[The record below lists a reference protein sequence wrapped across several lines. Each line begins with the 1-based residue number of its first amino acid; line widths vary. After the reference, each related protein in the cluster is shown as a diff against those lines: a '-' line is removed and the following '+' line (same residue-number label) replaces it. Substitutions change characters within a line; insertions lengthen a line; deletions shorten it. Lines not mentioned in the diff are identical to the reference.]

1 VVVRSYLF
9 LSILEEN
16 GLTTATSMS
25 ACATLRIADPACLG
39 ANRKEQSFSKL
50 FTSFPHQFWQS
61 ISRDI
66 GSTLSPCE
74 LRADREYDTI
84 LTEGPLFRAV
94 GPAGNV
100 LLIALAAYRA
110 GYTQWVLRL
119 DGDVFL
125 MND

>member
-1 VVVRSYLF
+1 MDIAIPCRIECPRAPPSRMRRDSRPGVPRNKPE
-9 LSILEEN
+9 I
-16 GLTTATSMS
+16 TA
-25 ACATLRIADPACLG
+25 
-39 ANRKEQSFSKL
+39 FSKL
-50 FTSFPHQFWQS
+50 LSSFPHQSWQS

-66 GSTLSPCE
+66 DSTISPCE
-74 LRADREYDTI
+74 LRADQEYDNI

-100 LLIALAAYRA
+100 WLIALTAYRA
-110 GYTQWVLRL
+110 GYTQWVLRP